1 MVGIPLGS
9 QSILQPQFIADM
21 QELNIQRLDLNIID
35 ASLYL
40 ASNGENLPVISWTDS
55 SLETLQRV
63 AVELE
68 LVPPGMLGAAVGF
81 LQNTDIGVALSIP
94 PADGAEAVSVPS
106 AFDVTAVRMEPP
118 AIDGEHRPV
127 LALGLT
133 LDGSEIRSV
142 GGLPASQLQELG
154 VSLPSLPANIA
165 AILYDGLQVSELEL
179 ISTANQLNVVADDE
193 VLLTLHYDSPS
204 IVRTLELA
212 TPFLPEEI
220 AEILADPAISALLLD
235 EFLPLIVGASLDLT
249 AELIRE

>member
-1 MVGIPLGS
+1 MGIPLGS
-9 QSILQPQFIADM
+9 ELNLQPQFIADM

-55 SLETLQRV
+55 TMETLQRV
-63 AVELE
+63 AAELAS
-68 LVPPGMLGAAVGF
+68 VPPGMLGAVVGF

-94 PADGAEAVSVPS
+94 QADGAKAVSVPP

-118 AIDGEHRPV
+118 AIDAEHRPV

-133 LDGSEIRSV
+133 LDGSEIRSI
-142 GGLPASQLQELG
+142 GGVSAEQLQELG

-165 AILYDGLQVSELEL
+165 GILYEGLQVSELEL

-204 IVRTLELA
+204 ILRTLELA
-212 TPFLPEEI
+212 APFLPEDI
-220 AEILADPAISALLLD
+220 NAALADPAISALLID
-235 EFLPLIVGASLDLT
+235 EFLL
-249 AELIRE
+249 